1 MKYVANNGRYGVA
14 FEVTFNNRPMKIEF
28 DRKRVFLDTGNIAT
42 SGITTVEDELY
53 NVLLTN
59 KRFKKMIDEGELKL
73 VDEKALKGTSE
84 ELDVLKAE
92 NEALKVQLKEAEKKN
107 SKPKEDKETNKEL
120 KAKDAEIKSLKAQ
133 LEALTKDK
141 KVLMIQK
148 DSKNGSNYK
157 WKTTKN
163 KQRMV

>member
-59 KRFKKMIDEGELKL
+59 KRFKKMVDEGELKL

-92 NEALKVQLKEAEKKN
+92 NEALKSQLKEVEKKN
-107 SKPKEDKETNKEL
+107 NKSKEDKEL

-133 LEALTKDK
+133 LEALTKDT
-141 KVLMIQK
+141 KVETNV
-148 DSKNGSNYK
+148 DGF
-157 WKTTKN
+157 
-163 KQRMV
+163 

>member
-120 KAKDAEIKSLKAQ
+120 KAKDVEIKSLKAQ
-133 LEALTKDK
+133 LEALTKGK
-141 KVLMIQK
+141 KVETNV
-148 DSKNGSNYK
+148 DGF
-157 WKTTKN
+157 
-163 KQRMV
+163 

>member
-1 MKYVANNGRYGVA
+1 MKYVSNTGRYGVA
-14 FEVTFNNRPMKIEF
+14 FEVTFNGRPMKVEF
-28 DRKRVFLDTGNIAT
+28 DRKRVYLDTGNIAT

-53 NVLLTN
+53 DVLLTN

-92 NEALKVQLKEAEKKN
+92 NEALKAQLEKAGKEGNTAKA
-107 SKPKEDKETNKEL
+107 DKETKKEL
-120 KAKDAEIKSLKAQ
+120 KAKDDEIKSLKAQ

-141 KVLMIQK
+141 KAET
-148 DSKNGSNYK
+148 DTDGF
-157 WKTTKN
+157 
-163 KQRMV
+163 

>member
-42 SGITTVEDELY
+42 SGITTVEDKLY
-53 NVLLTN
+53 EVLLTN

-92 NEALKVQLKEAEKKN
+92 NESLKSQLKEAEKKN
-107 SKPKEDKETNKEL
+107 NKPKEDKETNKEL

-141 KVLMIQK
+141 KVETNV
-148 DSKNGSNYK
+148 DGF
-157 WKTTKN
+157 
-163 KQRMV
+163 

>member
-14 FEVTFNNRPMKIEF
+14 FEVTINNRPMKIEF

-59 KRFKKMIDEGELKL
+59 KRFKKMLDEGELKL

-141 KVLMIQK
+141 KVETNV
-148 DSKNGSNYK
+148 DGF
-157 WKTTKN
+157 
-163 KQRMV
+163 

>member
-42 SGITTVEDELY
+42 SGITTVEDNLY
-53 NVLLTN
+53 EVLLTN

-92 NEALKVQLKEAEKKN
+92 NEALKSQLKEVEKKN
-107 SKPKEDKETNKEL
+107 NKSKEDKEL

-141 KVLMIQK
+141 KVETNV
-148 DSKNGSNYK
+148 DGF
-157 WKTTKN
+157 
-163 KQRMV
+163 

>member
-59 KRFKKMIDEGELKL
+59 KRFKKMVDEGELKL

-92 NEALKVQLKEAEKKN
+92 NEALKAQLEKAGKEGNTVKA
-107 SKPKEDKETNKEL
+107 DKETKKEL
-120 KAKDAEIKSLKAQ
+120 KAKDDEIKSLKAQ
-133 LEALTKDK
+133 IEDLTKDK
-141 KVLMIQK
+141 VKLEEAPTEAPK
-148 DSKNGSNYK
+148 DETEGF
-157 WKTTKN
+157 
-163 KQRMV
+163 

>member
-59 KRFKKMIDEGELKL
+59 KRFKKMVDEGELKL

-107 SKPKEDKETNKEL
+107 SKPKEDKEDKETNKEL

-141 KVLMIQK
+141 KV
-148 DSKNGSNYK
+148 
-157 WKTTKN
+157 KTN
-163 KQRMV
+163 VDGF

>member
-14 FEVTFNNRPMKIEF
+14 FEVTFNNRPMKVEF

-59 KRFKKMIDEGELKL
+59 KRFKKMVDEGELKL

-92 NEALKVQLKEAEKKN
+92 NEALKSQLKEVEKKN
-107 SKPKEDKETNKEL
+107 NKSKEDKEL

-141 KVLMIQK
+141 KVETNV
-148 DSKNGSNYK
+148 DGF
-157 WKTTKN
+157 
-163 KQRMV
+163 

>member
-1 MKYVANNGRYGVA
+1 MKYIANNGRYGVA

-42 SGITTVEDELY
+42 SGITTVEDNLY
-53 NVLLTN
+53 EVLLTN
-59 KRFKKMIDEGELKL
+59 KRFNKMIDEGELKL

-92 NEALKVQLKEAEKKN
+92 NEALKSQLKEVEKKN
-107 SKPKEDKETNKEL
+107 NKPKEDKETNKEL

-141 KVLMIQK
+141 KVETNV
-148 DSKNGSNYK
+148 DGF
-157 WKTTKN
+157 
-163 KQRMV
+163 

>member
-84 ELDVLKAE
+84 ELDVLKSE
-92 NEALKVQLKEAEKKN
+92 NEALKAQLKEAEKKN
-107 SKPKEDKETNKEL
+107 NKPKEDKETNKEL

-141 KVLMIQK
+141 KVETNV
-148 DSKNGSNYK
+148 DGF
-157 WKTTKN
+157 
-163 KQRMV
+163 

>member
-1 MKYVANNGRYGVA
+1 MKYVSNTGRYGVA
-14 FEVTFNNRPMKIEF
+14 FEVTFNDRPMTVEF

-53 NVLLTN
+53 DVLLTN

-92 NEALKVQLKEAEKKN
+92 NEALKAQLEKAGKEGNTAKA
-107 SKPKEDKETNKEL
+107 DKETKKEL
-120 KAKDAEIKSLKAQ
+120 KAKDDEIKSLKAQ

-141 KVLMIQK
+141 KAEADK
-148 DSKNGSNYK
+148 DEKAEADTDGF
-157 WKTTKN
+157 
-163 KQRMV
+163 

>member
-92 NEALKVQLKEAEKKN
+92 NEALKSQLKEVEKKN
-107 SKPKEDKETNKEL
+107 NKSKEDKEL

-133 LEALTKDK
+133 LEALTKGK
-141 KVLMIQK
+141 KVETNV
-148 DSKNGSNYK
+148 DGF
-157 WKTTKN
+157 
-163 KQRMV
+163 

>member
-59 KRFKKMIDEGELKL
+59 KRFKKMVDEGELKL

-141 KVLMIQK
+141 KV
-148 DSKNGSNYK
+148 
-157 WKTTKN
+157 KTN
-163 KQRMV
+163 VDGF

>member
-1 MKYVANNGRYGVA
+1 MKYIANNGRYGVA

-42 SGITTVEDELY
+42 SGITTVDDNLY
-53 NVLLTN
+53 EVLLTN

-92 NEALKVQLKEAEKKN
+92 NEALKSQLKEVEKKN
-107 SKPKEDKETNKEL
+107 NKPKEDKETNKEL

-141 KVLMIQK
+141 KVETNV
-148 DSKNGSNYK
+148 DGF
-157 WKTTKN
+157 
-163 KQRMV
+163 

>member
-1 MKYVANNGRYGVA
+1 MKYVANYGRYGVA
-14 FEVTFNNRPMKIEF
+14 FEVTFNNRPMKVEF

-42 SGITTVEDELY
+42 SGITTVEDKLY
-53 NVLLTN
+53 EVLLTN

-84 ELDVLKAE
+84 ELDVLKSE
-92 NEALKVQLKEAEKKN
+92 NEALKAQLKEVEKKN
-107 SKPKEDKETNKEL
+107 NKPKEDKETNKEL

-141 KVLMIQK
+141 KVETNV
-148 DSKNGSNYK
+148 DGF
-157 WKTTKN
+157 
-163 KQRMV
+163 

>member
-1 MKYVANNGRYGVA
+1 MKYVSNTGRYGVA
-14 FEVTFNNRPMKIEF
+14 FEVTFNGRPMKVEF
-28 DRKRVFLDTGNIAT
+28 DRKRVYLDTGNIAT

-53 NVLLTN
+53 DVLLTN

-92 NEALKVQLKEAEKKN
+92 NEALKAQLEKAGKEGNTAKA
-107 SKPKEDKETNKEL
+107 DKETKKEL
-120 KAKDAEIKSLKAQ
+120 KAKDDEIKSLKAQ

-141 KVLMIQK
+141 KAEADK
-148 DSKNGSNYK
+148 DEKAEADTDGF
-157 WKTTKN
+157 
-163 KQRMV
+163 

>member
-1 MKYVANNGRYGVA
+1 MKYVANYGRYGVA
-14 FEVTFNNRPMKIEF
+14 FEVTFNNRPMKVEF

-59 KRFKKMIDEGELKL
+59 KRFKKMINEGELKL

-84 ELDVLKAE
+84 ELDVLKSE
-92 NEALKVQLKEAEKKN
+92 NEALKAQLKEVEKKSN
-107 SKPKEDKETNKEL
+107 KPKEDKETNKEL

-141 KVLMIQK
+141 KVETNV
-148 DSKNGSNYK
+148 DGF
-157 WKTTKN
+157 
-163 KQRMV
+163 

>member
-141 KVLMIQK
+141 KV
-148 DSKNGSNYK
+148 
-157 WKTTKN
+157 KTN
-163 KQRMV
+163 VDGF

>member
-59 KRFKKMIDEGELKL
+59 KRFKKMVDEGELKL

-141 KVLMIQK
+141 KVETNV
-148 DSKNGSNYK
+148 DGF
-157 WKTTKN
+157 
-163 KQRMV
+163 

>member
-107 SKPKEDKETNKEL
+107 NKSKEDKETNKEL

-141 KVLMIQK
+141 KVETNV
-148 DSKNGSNYK
+148 DGF
-157 WKTTKN
+157 
-163 KQRMV
+163 

>member
-53 NVLLTN
+53 NILLTN

-141 KVLMIQK
+141 KVETNV
-148 DSKNGSNYK
+148 DGF
-157 WKTTKN
+157 
-163 KQRMV
+163 

>member
-1 MKYVANNGRYGVA
+1 MKYIANNGRYGVA
-14 FEVTFNNRPMKIEF
+14 FEVTFNNRPMNIEF

-42 SGITTVEDELY
+42 SGITTVEDNLY
-53 NVLLTN
+53 EVLLTN

-92 NEALKVQLKEAEKKN
+92 NEALKSQLKEVEKKN
-107 SKPKEDKETNKEL
+107 NKPKEDKETNKEL
-120 KAKDAEIKSLKAQ
+120 KAKEAEIKSLKAQ

-141 KVLMIQK
+141 KVETNV
-148 DSKNGSNYK
+148 DGF
-157 WKTTKN
+157 
-163 KQRMV
+163 

>member
-1 MKYVANNGRYGVA
+1 MKYIANNGRYGVA

-28 DRKRVFLDTGNIAT
+28 DRKRMFLDTGNIAT
-42 SGITTVEDELY
+42 SGITTVEDNLY
-53 NVLLTN
+53 EVLLTN

-92 NEALKVQLKEAEKKN
+92 NEALKSQLKEVEKKN
-107 SKPKEDKETNKEL
+107 NKPKEDKETNKEL
-120 KAKDAEIKSLKAQ
+120 KAKEAEIKSLKAQ

-141 KVLMIQK
+141 KVETNV
-148 DSKNGSNYK
+148 DGF
-157 WKTTKN
+157 
-163 KQRMV
+163 

>member
-1 MKYVANNGRYGVA
+1 MKYIANFGRYGVA

-53 NVLLTN
+53 NILLTN

-141 KVLMIQK
+141 KVETNV
-148 DSKNGSNYK
+148 DGF
-157 WKTTKN
+157 
-163 KQRMV
+163 